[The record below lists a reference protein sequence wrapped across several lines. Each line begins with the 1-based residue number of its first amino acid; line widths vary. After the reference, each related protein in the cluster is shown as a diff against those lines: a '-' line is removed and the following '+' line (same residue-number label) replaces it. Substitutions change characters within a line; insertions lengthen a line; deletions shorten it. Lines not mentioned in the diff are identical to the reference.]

1 MKKLLILI
9 ALFIAAIF
17 IAPMLIDEKGYILI
31 KMGDSARETT
41 VTAAVAMLLALFF
54 VLLFTLSI
62 LKGGI
67 GLSIKAWNTI
77 AFASRRKA
85 ARDFSEGI
93 SAYVL
98 GDYQKAEHLMNKCA
112 TPSKLENLCYLVA
125 ASAAEKQSL
134 SANTKHYLAEV
145 QKYAS
150 TNKSLSNLVVE
161 VQLLLNLKEF
171 KKARKLLDDNH
182 KSIGHDDRLYGL
194 EIDLS
199 LSEARF
205 AHAIELLTK
214 ARKNKHFSTQRIE
227 QWESAAFSGH
237 FDKLLKEKDQ
247 SALLDFWNSLSRKE
261 KARIE
266 IIKSFCF
273 CLANNDIDSN
283 LNDILLPAIKKD
295 NNPELL
301 AFIGELPLSNGEAIL
316 QEIQKKLHKQ
326 QDSYQWLSLLAH
338 CSYNAKQFE
347 MAEKAF
353 NSMAAQMP
361 DKLDKRDYTVF
372 AKLLQEKQEF
382 QKANQLLLTVNNG

>member
-9 ALFIAAIF
+9 GLFLTAIF
-17 IAPMLIDEKGYILI
+17 VAPMLIDEKGYILI

-41 VTAAVAMLLALFF
+41 VTAAVAMLLAIFF
-54 VLLFTLSI
+54 VLLFAISI

-67 GLSIKAWNTI
+67 GLSVKAWNTI

-85 ARDFSEGI
+85 AKEFSEGI

-134 SANTKHYLAEV
+134 NTNTRHYLAEV
-145 QKYAS
+145 QKYS
-150 TNKSLSNLVVE
+150 GKDKSLSTLVVE

-171 KKARKLLDDNH
+171 EKARALLDENH
-182 KSIGHDDRLYGL
+182 KNIGHDHRLYAL
-194 EIDLS
+194 ELDLS
-199 LSEARF
+199 LAEKRF
-205 AHAIELLTK
+205 AHAVELLTK
-214 ARKNKHFSTQRIE
+214 ARKNKHFSEQQIE
-227 QWESAAFSGH
+227 QWESVAFEGH
-237 FDKLLKEKDQ
+237 FESLVKEKDQ

-266 IIKSFCF
+266 IIKCFCF
-273 CLANNDIDSN
+273 CLARHNINSN

-295 NNPELL
+295 NNPALL
-301 AFIGELPLSNGEAIL
+301 SFIRELPLTNGEAVL
-316 QEIQKKLHKQ
+316 QELQKKLHKQ

-338 CSYNAKQFE
+338 CAYNAKQLD

-361 DKLDKRDYTVF
+361 EKLDKRDLTVF
-372 AKLLQEKQEF
+372 AKLLQEKQDF
-382 QKANQLLLTVNNG
+382 QKANQLLLTVNNC